1 MFVRS
6 VRVLQNARPGV
17 RPLSPAGSIR
27 RRRLSAVS
35 QKGKPAERL
44 GFDARGIPR
53 WDQRTRT
60 GEYVP
65 KPSDSLVTRALKAD
79 DITLADTRRNRI
91 LPNPYGTQTSEKS
104 LKSPQQPRLHARAE

>member
-1 MFVRS
+1 M
-6 VRVLQNARPGV
+6 
-17 RPLSPAGSIR
+17 
-27 RRRLSAVS
+27 S

-65 KPSDSLVTRALKAD
+65 KPSDSLITRALKAD

-104 LKSPQQPRLHARAE
+104 LKSRNSLDYMRALSEAMKAQRRLESNDEVLGPWSRLKRFLGSKR